1 MTSHRWARSPRI
13 GTRLRLLQVLVALAT
28 LLLPAAAHA
37 YPWMIRHGY
46 SACAMCHVD
55 PSGGSLVTE
64 YGRAQ
69 GDLLLRTPFGRKSG
83 AEEEEPS
90 STAGFMWGLVKTPDW
105 LMLGGTFRSLVIV
118 NKVQGTPSSTRWIPM
133 QSDLRAAI
141 NTSRVKAYVSFG
153 YQHQGARP
161 ASITH
166 GTGDNLISREHWVG
180 LSLSDESMLLRAG
193 RMDLPFGI
201 RNIEHTMW
209 VRSATRTDINDQQQH
224 GVAFAYTSDTF
235 RAEAMVILGNFQ
247 MKPDDYRERGYSAF
261 AEYAVSPKAAL
272 GVTSLFTSAKRD
284 IVQLITLRRHAH
296 GVFARL
302 VPAKPVVLMFEG
314 DVLLDSFVAQKTRAG
329 FASMLQA
336 DFEVVQGLH
345 FMTTGEVLHEPLEN
359 AGTSI
364 GGWASFAWFFAPH
377 MDFRLDAIEQRRAST
392 AGAINVTSFLAQ
404 FHVWL

>member
-1 MTSHRWARSPRI
+1 LTSHRWARSPRI

-209 VRSATRTDINDQQQH
+209 VRSATRTDIADQQQH
-224 GVAFAYTSDTF
+224 GIAFAYSSDTL
-235 RAEAMVILGNFQ
+235 RAEAMAIFGNFQ
-247 MKPDDYRERGYSAF
+247 LKPDDYRERGVSAY
-261 AEYAVSPKAAL
+261 AEYAFSPKAAV
-272 GVTSLFTSAKRD
+272 GVSSLFTSAKRD
-284 IVQLITLRRHAH
+284 VVELITRRRTAN
-296 GVFARL
+296 GVFGRL
-302 VPAKPVVLMFEG
+302 VPTKMLVVLAEA
-314 DVLLDSFVAQKTRAG
+314 DLLLDFYVAEPVHAG
-329 FASMLQA
+329 FASMVQGDL
-336 DFEVVQGLH
+336 EPIQGLH
-345 FMTTGEVLHEPLEN
+345 LMVTAEALRETREG
-359 AGTSI
+359 AG
-364 GGWASFAWFFAPH
+364 ASFGTWGSVAWFFAPH
-377 MDFRLDAIEQRRAST
+377 LDMRLDAIEQWRAST
-392 AGAINVTSFLAQ
+392 AGRISVTTLLAQ
-404 FHVWL
+404 FHAWL